1 MEHQLFKAEP
11 NAPEL
16 PEDIQKVG
24 GGASSGAMPEVFAQF
39 PKSPSL
45 NPLGQ
50 PITLEAWITTTKPN
64 GVVAARGGPAEGFAL
79 SIAEGHAV
87 FSIRSGGD
95 LSSVKSPNRVI
106 GGWHHLVGVLT
117 PDKKMQLYVDGER
130 VAEGKSTGLLT
141 KDPAQGL
148 EIGADLAGAVGEYE
162 SPNSFTGIIDEVR
175 LYFAETS
182 DEAVAERFKN
192 GSELGRDPRLVLTFD
207 DGTARD
213 FSTYRNNGTMEGGIL
228 VEGHIGKAMR
238 FTSQGAKKA
247 GAEAN
252 NSKKKATRAA
262 ATESNASA
270 PAPPAA
276 NQTTSS
282 QAQGNSFVK
291 PKWTSDVPIYVRAM
305 VLSGNK
311 LFIAG
316 PLDIID
322 EEKTF
327 KQLSE
332 RDPEVQSLLAK
343 QDDAMEGKFSG
354 KLLTVDCDSSTVESE
369 IDLGTLPAWDGMA
382 GANGSLFL
390 STTDGQLICF
400 GK

>member
-1 MEHQLFKAEP
+1 
-11 NAPEL
+11 
-16 PEDIQKVG
+16 
-24 GGASSGAMPEVFAQF
+24 
-39 PKSPSL
+39 
-45 NPLGQ
+45 
-50 PITLEAWITTTKPN
+50 
-64 GVVAARGGPAEGFAL
+64 
-79 SIAEGHAV
+79 
-87 FSIRSGGD
+87 
-95 LSSVKSPNRVI
+95 
-106 GGWHHLVGVLT
+106 
-117 PDKKMQLYVDGER
+117 MQLYVDGER

-148 EIGADLAGAVGEYE
+148 EIGADLGGAVGEYE
-162 SPNSFTGIIDEVR
+162 SPNAFTGIIDEVR

-228 VEGHIGKAMR
+228 VDGHIGKAMR

-252 NSKKKATRAA
+252 NAKKKATRAA

-270 PAPPAA
+270 PTPPTA
-276 NQTTSS
+276 NQTASN

>member
-1 MEHQLFKAEP
+1 LALILQ
-11 NAPEL
+11 EL
-16 PEDIQKVG
+16 SANMNHPTHSQG
-24 GGASSGAMPEVFAQF
+24 SSMRCV
-39 PKSPSL
+39 
-45 NPLGQ
+45 
-50 PITLEAWITTTKPN
+50 
-64 GVVAARGGPAEGFAL
+64 
-79 SIAEGHAV
+79 
-87 FSIRSGGD
+87 
-95 LSSVKSPNRVI
+95 
-106 GGWHHLVGVLT
+106 
-117 PDKKMQLYVDGER
+117 
-130 VAEGKSTGLLT
+130 
-141 KDPAQGL
+141 
-148 EIGADLAGAVGEYE
+148 
-162 SPNSFTGIIDEVR
+162 

-182 DEAVAERFKN
+182 DTAIADRFQN
-192 GSELGRDPRLVLTFD
+192 GSELNKDPRLVLTFD

-213 FSTYRNNGTMEGGIL
+213 FSTYRNNGTMEGGVL
-228 VEGHIGKAMR
+228 VDGHNGKAMR
-238 FTSQGAKKA
+238 FTSQGVKKA
-247 GAEAN
+247 AEA
-252 NSKKKATRAA
+252 SGGKKKGGKAA
-262 ATESNASA
+262 AAESGTPPKN
-270 PAPPAA
+270 PPAT
-276 NQTTSS
+276 NQTASN

-354 KLLTVDCDSSTVESE
+354 KLLTVDCDTSTVENQ

-382 GANGSLFL
+382 GANGNLFL

>member
-1 MEHQLFKAEP
+1 
-11 NAPEL
+11 
-16 PEDIQKVG
+16 
-24 GGASSGAMPEVFAQF
+24 
-39 PKSPSL
+39 
-45 NPLGQ
+45 
-50 PITLEAWITTTKPN
+50 
-64 GVVAARGGPAEGFAL
+64 
-79 SIAEGHAV
+79 
-87 FSIRSGGD
+87 
-95 LSSVKSPNRVI
+95 
-106 GGWHHLVGVLT
+106 
-117 PDKKMQLYVDGER
+117 
-130 VAEGKSTGLLT
+130 
-141 KDPAQGL
+141 
-148 EIGADLAGAVGEYE
+148 
-162 SPNSFTGIIDEVR
+162 
-175 LYFAETS
+175 
-182 DEAVAERFKN
+182 
-192 GSELGRDPRLVLTFD
+192 
-207 DGTARD
+207 
-213 FSTYRNNGTMEGGIL
+213 MEGGIL